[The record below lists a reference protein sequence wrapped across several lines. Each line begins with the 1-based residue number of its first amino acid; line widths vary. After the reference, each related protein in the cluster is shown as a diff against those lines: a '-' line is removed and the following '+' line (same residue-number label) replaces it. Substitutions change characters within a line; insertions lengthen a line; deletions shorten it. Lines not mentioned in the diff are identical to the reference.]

1 MRNIVRYI
9 RQSLSRKL
17 SLGILL
23 MAAPIFMLAIGIL
36 FIQSRYQVKQEA
48 TKHASSVLNTTM
60 QGIRQY
66 MNVVETATDVNDWEI
81 TEYMNPDSILALSRY
96 IVMLNPNIDGC
107 SISAEP
113 NVFSKYGRYFSAYT
127 VRENDTVKTVVE
139 EPYEYFDRKWYK
151 KPRELGK
158 PCWVIY
164 FDDQDLDLIIEGML
178 ASYSKP
184 IYNADKQFVGVI
196 STDLSLL
203 RLSKLIAAEKPYTD
217 SYYMMVGDE
226 GRYYLHPDTALLFKK
241 TIFSDVDPQRNPDI
255 VALGH
260 EMTTGKQGSM
270 SVMINGERCL
280 VCYQPVPGAPCS
292 LALVCPE
299 RSVLQSYNRLGFIIT
314 PLIIIGLLM
323 ILVFSSV
330 TVAHAILPLYKLTG
344 KLQRIADGHY
354 DERISTTH
362 YKDVVGRMQ
371 NSFAMMQDSLFH
383 HVNDIEQM
391 NAEAARRNE
400 ELVHTSELAKESDR
414 QKSLFIQNVSHQI
427 RTPLNIIMG
436 FAHVLKES
444 KGCLP
449 EEETKGI
456 TDMMWHNAQMLNR
469 MVMMLF
475 DSSVRGTTEELY
487 ANRDEEVS
495 CNEVAHESMAYVL
508 RHFPELVIKY
518 ATEAKV
524 KFVILQN
531 KQGRTRLSKWYIT
544 INEEEKIKIQNEVYR
559 TIILRDIKES
569 NIIEYKNYKIVYKK
583 YASLYFMFGIDINDN
598 ELASLELIHLFVET
612 LDKYFGS
619 VCELD
624 VVYNF
629 YKVYT
634 VLDELLV
641 GGEIVETSKVNIL
654 KKLREIEFYE

>member
-1 MRNIVRYI
+1 MKSIIKHI
-9 RQSLSRKL
+9 RHSLAWKL

-23 MAAPIFMLAIGIL
+23 MAVPIFLLAIGIL
-36 FIQSRYQVKQEA
+36 FVQSRNQVKTEA
-48 TKHASSVLNTTM
+48 MKLASSALNTTM
-60 QGIRQY
+60 QRLHWY
-66 MNVVETATDVNDWEI
+66 MNIVETATDINDWEV
-81 TEYMNPDSILALSRY
+81 TQHLDPDSILAYSRY
-96 IVMLNPNIDGC
+96 IVMLNSHIDGC
-107 SISAEP
+107 SISTEP
-113 NVFSKYGRYFSAYT
+113 NTFPRYGRYFSAYT
-127 VRENDTVKTVVE
+127 VRETDTITTVVE
-139 EPYEYFDRKWYK
+139 EPYEYFDRIWYK
-151 KPRELGK
+151 KPRETGK
-158 PCWVIY
+158 PCWVVY
-164 FDDQDLDLIIEGML
+164 FDDETLELVIEGML

-184 IYNADKQFVGVI
+184 LYNADHQFVGVI

-203 RLSKLIAAEKPYTD
+203 RLSKIISAEEPPYPD
-217 SYYMMVGDE
+217 SYIMMIGEE
-226 GRYYLHPDTALLFKK
+226 GRYFLHPDTALLFKK
-241 TIFSDVDPQRNPDI
+241 TIFSDADPQQNADI
-255 VALGH
+255 IALGH
-260 EMTTGKQGSM
+260 EMTTGKQGCM
-270 SVMINGERCL
+270 RVRINGEPCL
-280 VCYQPVPGAPCS
+280 VSYQPVPGAPCS

-299 RSVLQSYNRLGFIIT
+299 RSVLKSYNRLGYIVG
-314 PLIIIGLLM
+314 PLLIIGLLL
-323 ILVFSSV
+323 ILLFSSV
-330 TVAHAILPLYKLTG
+330 TVAQAIRPVYKLTG
-344 KLQRIADGHY
+344 KLQRIAEGHY
-354 DERISTTH
+354 DDRIPETH

-518 ATEAKV
+518 ATDLPDD
-524 KFVILQN
+524 FC
-531 KQGRTRLSKWYIT
+531 
-544 INEEEKIKIQNEVYR
+544 INTNRHYLV
-559 TIILRDIKES
+559 L
-569 NIIEYKNYKIVYKK
+569 
-583 YASLYFMFGIDINDN
+583 
-598 ELASLELIHLFVET
+598 
-612 LDKYFGS
+612 S
-619 VCELD
+619 VCELLFNAAKYSD
-624 VVYNF
+624 GQNVCLQVSEMGSMVRF
-629 YKVYT
+629 
-634 VLDELLV
+634 
-641 GGEIVETSKVNIL
+641 IVQDTGPGIAEEDIARLFEMFTKVNDISEGL
-654 KKLREIEFYE
+654 GLGLALSRRHIQNLGGDLFLDTIYQDGCRFIIELPKVR

>member
-113 NVFSKYGRYFSAYT
+113 NVFPKYGKYFSAYT

-151 KPRELGK
+151 KPREQGK
-158 PCWVIY
+158 PCWVFY

-184 IYNADKQFVGVI
+184 IYNANKQFVGVI

-203 RLSKLIAAEKPYTD
+203 RLSKLIAAEKLYTD

-241 TIFSDVDPQRNPDI
+241 TIFSDVDPQQNPDI

-323 ILVFSSV
+323 ILVFSSFTV
-330 TVAHAILPLYKLTG
+330 THAILPLYKLTG

-436 FAHVLKES
+436 FAQVLKES

-456 TDMMWHNAQMLNR
+456 TDMMWHNAQILNR

-518 ATEAKV
+518 ATDLPDD
-524 KFVILQN
+524 FCC
-531 KQGRTRLSKWYIT
+531 
-544 INEEEKIKIQNEVYR
+544 
-559 TIILRDIKES
+559 
-569 NIIEYKNYKIVYKK
+569 
-583 YASLYFMFGIDINDN
+583 
-598 ELASLELIHLFVET
+598 
-612 LDKYFGS
+612 S
-619 VCELD
+619 VCVSCSSMPLSIPTGRMCIYGSARWGRWCASSFRIR
-624 VVYNF
+624 VPA
-629 YKVYT
+629 
-634 VLDELLV
+634 
-641 GGEIVETSKVNIL
+641 
-654 KKLREIEFYE
+654 LRRKTLPDCLRCSPR